1 MREYRLPVQ
10 GSLPRSLTMTQ
21 VRDAMQREPRWCFD
35 DEPIDKAAD
44 RMRAAHLK
52 CMPVVDRTLR
62 LVGMLSIEDL
72 PVFDE
77 PAYERRRE
85 SS

>member
-1 MREYRLPVQ
+1 
-10 GSLPRSLTMTQ
+10 MTQ

-44 RMRAAHLK
+44 RMRSARLQ

-62 LVGMLSIEDL
+62 LVGMLSIDDL
-72 PVFDE
+72 PVFDG
-77 PAYERRRE
+77 PGYKQRKE

>member
-1 MREYRLPVQ
+1 
-10 GSLPRSLTMTQ
+10 MTQ

-44 RMRAAHLK
+44 RMRAARLQ

-62 LVGMLSIEDL
+62 LVGMLSIDDL
-72 PVFDE
+72 PVLDG
-77 PAYERRRE
+77 PAHERRKE
-85 SS
+85 SG